1 MNAHSGTWRKAIRNG
16 LVPGTVASI
25 ASTISLLILGRIE
38 LGETVAPI
46 NGPSQWI
53 WGRHAPFKNHFSLR
67 YTVAGYVIHHA
78 ASVFWAILHERL
90 RQHLSQGIQGKNKSI
105 LATSAAITTAAYVV
119 DFNLTPRRLTPGF
132 EKRLSKRGLFI
143 VYGTF
148 ALGLAAGALISTRSP
163 SRRSHDLKNSRC
175 RGDICSTH
183 FSSQRDG

>member
-1 MNAHSGTWRKAIRNG
+1 MGKSILVMNTHSGTWRKAIRNG
-16 LVPGTVASI
+16 FVSGTVASI
-25 ASTISLLILGRIE
+25 VSTISLLILGRIE
-38 LGETVAPI
+38 LGETAAPV

-53 WGRHAPFKNHFSLR
+53 WGRYAPFENHFSLR

-90 RQHLSQGIQGKNKSI
+90 RQHLSQEIQGKNKSI

-148 ALGLAAGALISTRSP
+148 ALGLATGALIGSRASLKTPR
-163 SRRSHDLKNSRC
+163 SRRH
-175 RGDICSTH
+175 
-183 FSSQRDG
+183 SQ